1 MRGARRTRVDIT
13 SPHRPAAC
21 VAPTSSACLECGT
34 ECTAWPSRSCRV
46 YRDCVT
52 ETALLALLHRI
63 GCISSS
69 SDMTSTQ
76 QPTVAGRNARAR
88 TSLSQHDGR
97 RSRRAPAC
105 APCTHAS
112 TALTPPRHRT
122 QSISAL
128 LTAWTNGNGT
138 TSASTGQPHWASTRD
153 IAQRFSD
160 WANDSTSN
168 IRCSESIEYSGI
180 VEALKK
186 MYDEQLR
193 DLKMEEDDE
202 SLPFDEA
209 KKRLLKKIKVPRSTR
224 GSLLAKSSPRP
235 KPTRHCS

>member
-1 MRGARRTRVDIT
+1 MTVSGRRRQTISGRHQ
-13 SPHRPAAC
+13 PQA
-21 VAPTSSACLECGT
+21 VA
-34 ECTAWPSRSCRV
+34 
-46 YRDCVT
+46 
-52 ETALLALLHRI
+52 
-63 GCISSS
+63 
-69 SDMTSTQ
+69 
-76 QPTVAGRNARAR
+76 TVAGRNARAR

-97 RSRRAPAC
+97 RSRHAPAR

-138 TSASTGQPHWASTRD
+138 TSASTGQPYWASTRD

-180 VEALKK
+180 VEALKQ
-186 MYDEQLR
+186 MYDEQRRSGTLLR
-193 DLKMEEDDE
+193 GNSVSHAVVRAVHVL
-202 SLPFDEA
+202 FGVVW
-209 KKRLLKKIKVPRSTR
+209 RVR
-224 GSLLAKSSPRP
+224 
-235 KPTRHCS
+235 